1 MGSQEVYSQVT
12 GMAFEQLRFIG
23 FLYALVF
30 FVVLFV
36 LWYTKRWKRWQ
47 GIALLVITIALG
59 FLIFSPIIPWQFQQL
74 VLGDVQGIGGPIA
87 IAVIGLIT
95 MLALSFLF
103 GRFYCGYLCPVGAVQ
118 ELGYLVPVPKLRLRS
133 KLLPY
138 LFRWVFFFVFIG
150 AGVFLSLSILRL
162 FGIGDFFHLVLTT
175 GFFVFLVI
183 VGLSF
188 FLYRPFC
195 RFFCPFGAIVSVPA
209 MGSRYKIQR
218 TDACIECKKCEKA
231 CPTNEAKKTD
241 LKGECYL
248 CHRCLDVCPVEGA
261 LEYTRV
267 GRKTSEP
274 EKPE

>member
-1 MGSQEVYSQVT
+1 
-12 GMAFEQLRFIG
+12 MAFEQLRFIG

-30 FVVLFV
+30 FFVLFV

-47 GIALLVITIALG
+47 GISLLVITIVLG

-74 VLGDVQGIGGPIA
+74 VLRDVQGIGGPMV
-87 IAVIGLIT
+87 IAVIGLVT

-118 ELGYLVPVPKLRLRS
+118 ELGYLVPVPKLRLRN

-138 LFRWVFFFVFIG
+138 LFRWAFFFVFIG
-150 AGVFLSLSILRL
+150 AGIVLSLSILTL
-162 FGIGDFFHLVLTT
+162 FGIRDFFHLVLTA
-175 GFFVFLVI
+175 GFFIFLVI
-183 VGLSF
+183 TGLSF

-195 RFFCPFGAIVSVPA
+195 RFFCPFGALVSLPA
-209 MGSRYKIQR
+209 MASRFKIQR
-218 TDACIECKKCEKA
+218 TDACIECRKCEKA
-231 CPTNEAKKTD
+231 CPTNEAKIND
-241 LKGECYL
+241 LKAECYL

-261 LEYTRV
+261 LMYTRI
-267 GRKTSEP
+267 GQKTTGP